1 MLPSVIICIY
11 LLSCSALSS
20 SINEIEISNFINYL
34 DVTDTIS
41 SELSI
46 FRLTPLVCIAP
57 YLYQKSVDYRSIH
70 ASVSSVYTKH
80 RNQFPS
86 ERSSKIWNNF
96 LKNAQSTL
104 KYNTKQCISTMGLL
118 SKHYKTVRYHLQYKQ
133 LCCRHVPFYV
143 DYLNVGA
150 KYVKVFVGGTLYT
163 NKLFFKKFFTC
174 FYETS

>member
-1 MLPSVIICIY
+1 MFIKSPLVDKELSLYHKSVHD
-11 LLSCSALSS
+11 S
-20 SINEIEISNFINYL
+20 SIHVSL
-34 DVTDTIS
+34 
-41 SELSI
+41 
-46 FRLTPLVCIAP
+46 
-57 YLYQKSVDYRSIH
+57 
-70 ASVSSVYTKH
+70 SSVYTKH

-143 DYLNVGA
+143 DYLKVGS
-150 KYVKVFVGGTLYT
+150 KYVKVFVGGTSYT
-163 NKLFFKKFFTC
+163 NKLCFKNFFT
-174 FYETS
+174 YVYKTS